1 MRSLS
6 IRWRFILALMSLS
19 LATTASL
26 TLIAQYFLESSLDA
40 QSGMRDRT
48 GQTLADALS
57 LAKENYASRKEALMN
72 IGMELFDSTVL
83 SDSYRNNSVEPIHL
97 FLVERKLPVH
107 SQEFL
112 NLDALASA
120 DLSQYLESRPIV
132 FKHPGVAN
140 LLQLLVPVRDN
151 GETIGVLV
159 ATTPLDELLR
169 LEEAAQALQYFDMI
183 ETELREKFNLAFLIA
198 AAGLLLLSCIVG
210 IRTGFGVTNSLTEL
224 VKGTTELARDNL
236 DYRIPTGRE
245 DEIGKLINS
254 FNQMAE
260 DLKQNRR
267 LRVEAEKIA
276 AWREI
281 ARRLAHE
288 IKNPLTPIQLTVQQ
302 MRDKYTGSD
311 AAYKKLVSDCTEIV
325 TEEVESLRIL
335 VQEFAE
341 FARMPSLSLGRQDL
355 NQILQDVTR
364 LYPESKIQLELNPDL
379 PELDLDN
386 EQMRR
391 VLINLVENGLEAAGD
406 SGVIS
411 IHSRIQDRTVVLV
424 IGDNGSGVPDTD
436 RDRIFQPYVSSKSS
450 GMGLG
455 LAVVRSIVENHRG
468 TISVADG
475 PDGGAQ
481 FEIAFPIPDGSVD
494 KAEVST

>member
-1 MRSLS
+1 
-6 IRWRFILALMSLS
+6 
-19 LATTASL
+19 
-26 TLIAQYFLESSLDA
+26 
-40 QSGMRDRT
+40 
-48 GQTLADALS
+48 
-57 LAKENYASRKEALMN
+57 
-72 IGMELFDSTVL
+72 
-83 SDSYRNNSVEPIHL
+83 
-97 FLVERKLPVH
+97 
-107 SQEFL
+107 
-112 NLDALASA
+112 
-120 DLSQYLESRPIV
+120 
-132 FKHPGVAN
+132 
-140 LLQLLVPVRDN
+140 
-151 GETIGVLV
+151 
-159 ATTPLDELLR
+159 
-169 LEEAAQALQYFDMI
+169 
-183 ETELREKFNLAFLIA
+183 
-198 AAGLLLLSCIVG
+198 
-210 IRTGFGVTNSLTEL
+210 
-224 VKGTTELARDNL
+224 
-236 DYRIPTGRE
+236 
-245 DEIGKLINS
+245 
-254 FNQMAE
+254 
-260 DLKQNRR
+260 